1 MEQSSRRGELVARS
15 PISKPNILF
24 IGVFVALCCLGN
36 VAAQTPVLMKQ
47 EDALRLAFSQ
57 SEVVERQ
64 TLFLTAAQVAE
75 IQKAARSKV
84 ESQLVV
90 YYRARQA
97 EKVAG
102 YAFFE
107 TTIVRTKPA
116 TLMAVINPDSTLRA
130 VELLSFY
137 EPQDYLP
144 APRWLALFRN
154 RSLIDKLWPKRDIHN
169 ITGATLSV
177 QAITLAV
184 RRMLATYIVAVSGE
198 LKK

>member
-1 MEQSSRRGELVARS
+1 MELSNGHRLRKVCKV
-15 PISKPNILF
+15 ISEPSILF
-24 IGVFVALCCLGN
+24 IGVFVALCCPGN
-36 VAAQTPVLMKQ
+36 WAAQAQVMLKQ

-57 SEVVERQ
+57 DEVVERQ
-64 TLFLTAAQVAE
+64 ILFLTAAQVAE
-75 IQKAARSKV
+75 IQKVARSKV

-90 YYRARQA
+90 YYRARNA

-116 TLMAVINPDSTLRA
+116 TMMAVINPDSTVRL
-130 VELLSFY
+130 VEMLSFY

-144 APRWLALFRN
+144 APRWLALFRHRLLTDN
-154 RSLIDKLWPKRDIHN
+154 LWPKRDIHN

-184 RRMLATYIVAVSGE
+184 RRMMATYAVAVSRG

>member
-1 MEQSSRRGELVARS
+1 MELNNQQRPRHVCRV
-15 PISKPNILF
+15 ISAPSFLL
-24 IGVFVALCCLGN
+24 IGVLLSLCSFGHS
-36 VAAQTPVLMKQ
+36 AAQKQ
-47 EDALRLAFSQ
+47 VMMTQDEALRLAFSQ
-57 SEVVERQ
+57 GEVVERQ
-64 TLFLTAAQVAE
+64 TLFLTEAQVAE

-90 YYRARQA
+90 YYRARNA
-97 EKVAG
+97 ENVSG

-116 TLMAVINPDSTLRA
+116 TLMAVINPDSTLRL

-144 APRWLALFRN
+144 APRWLALFRK
-154 RSLIDKLWPKRDIHN
+154 RVLGDGLWPRRDIHN
-169 ITGATLSV
+169 ISGATLSV

-184 RRMLATYIVAVSGE
+184 RRMMATYVVAVSRE

>member
-1 MEQSSRRGELVARS
+1 MEMSSSRGLRQACN
-15 PISKPNILF
+15 PISKPGILLL
-24 IGVFVALCCLGN
+24 GMLLTLCGLGN
-36 VAAQTPVLMKQ
+36 SSVQAQVLMKQ

-57 SEVVERQ
+57 GEVIERQ

-75 IQKAARSKV
+75 IQKVARSKV

-90 YYRARQA
+90 YYRARNA

-116 TLMAVINPDSTLRA
+116 TLMAVINPDSTVRF

-154 RSLIDKLWPKRDIHN
+154 RALADNLWPKRDIHN

-184 RRMLATYIVAVSGE
+184 RRMMATYIVAVSRG

>member
-1 MEQSSRRGELVARS
+1 MKQSNIHRSRNVCNVFSAPG
-15 PISKPNILF
+15 ILLS
-24 IGVFVALCCLGN
+24 GLLLALCSLGN
-36 VAAQTPVLMKQ
+36 REAQAQVLMKQ
-47 EDALRLAFSQ
+47 EEALHLAFPNG
-57 SEVVERQ
+57 ETVERQ
-64 TLFLTAAQVAE
+64 TLFLTEAQVAE

-90 YYRARQA
+90 YYRARRA

-107 TTIVRTKPA
+107 TTIVRTRPA
-116 TLMAVINPDSTLRA
+116 TMMVVITPDSTVRL

-144 APRWLALFRN
+144 APRWLALFHSRTLTDN
-154 RSLIDKLWPKRDIHN
+154 LWPKRDIHN

-184 RRMLATYIVAVSGE
+184 RRMLATYIVAVSRGV
-198 LKK
+198 KK

>member
-1 MEQSSRRGELVARS
+1 V
-15 PISKPNILF
+15 
-24 IGVFVALCCLGN
+24 
-36 VAAQTPVLMKQ
+36 
-47 EDALRLAFSQ
+47 AFSNG
-57 SEVVERQ
+57 ETVERQ
-64 TLFLTAAQVAE
+64 TLFLTEAQVAE

-90 YYRARQA
+90 YYRARKA

-107 TTIVRTKPA
+107 TSVVRTKPV
-116 TLMAVINPDSTLRA
+116 TLMAVINPDSTVRF
-130 VELLSFY
+130 VELLSFH

-154 RSLIDKLWPKRDIHN
+154 RVLTDNLWPKRDIHN

-177 QAITLAV
+177 QTITLAV
-184 RRMLATYIVAVSGE
+184 RRLMAIYRVAVSRE
-198 LKK
+198 LKQ